1 MDTLFGLAAL
11 LIATLLAGAF
21 AFTVH
26 WLFLHAAFFLMRPA
40 VAAKSALASRPA
52 ARVNDA
58 STQRVAA

>member
-26 WLFLHAAFFLMRPA
+26 WLFLRAAFALMRPA
-40 VAAKSALASRPA
+40 AAANTALAPRPS

-58 STQRVAA
+58 TTQRVAA